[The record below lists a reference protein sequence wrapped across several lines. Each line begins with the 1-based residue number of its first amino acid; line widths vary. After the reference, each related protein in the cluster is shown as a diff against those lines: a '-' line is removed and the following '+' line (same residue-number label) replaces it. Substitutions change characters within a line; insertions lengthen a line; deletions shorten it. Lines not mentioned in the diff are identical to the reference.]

1 MRRAAAARTPFV
13 SRKIAFLSV
22 QILEAP
28 IPSRSTKWVIDLASS
43 IIGVWRY
50 TSFLDKE
57 VQSGNVLKPFG
68 ENPSGYI
75 VYTSGGHIVFLLVGD
90 RSVPASPNP
99 TDAERIAC
107 SALCALAPAYIY
119 IRSKVM
125 ALSINWDASWSQW
138 WTGRTQK
145 RKVEIEG
152 NKMTITSAPTK
163 SVATGRE
170 IIFIITLSLHS
181 KELNNTTGTAH
192 CTLAMRIACKEQWGR
207 V

>member
-1 MRRAAAARTPFV
+1 MPRGFALFSSLGSGAGIY
-13 SRKIAFLSV
+13 KI
-22 QILEAP
+22 E
-28 IPSRSTKWVIDLASS
+28 
-43 IIGVWRY
+43 
-50 TSFLDKE
+50 
-57 VQSGNVLKPFG
+57 
-68 ENPSGYI
+68 
-75 VYTSGGHIVFLLVGD
+75 GD
-90 RSVPASPNP
+90 GS
-99 TDAERIAC
+99 
-107 SALCALAPAYIY
+107 
-119 IRSKVM
+119 
-125 ALSINWDASWSQW
+125 LSINWDASWSQW